1 MSIGWYVDS
10 RGTVV
15 ELIDVRSVKGRD
27 YDLAVYRSGPDAICE
42 RRLDVWLEDHVL
54 ATAEQISNAQA
65 SWAAQAKRMV
75 RDIDTSLE
83 GT

>member
-10 RGTVV
+10 RGSVV
-15 ELIDVRSVKGRD
+15 ELIDVRSVKDRD
-27 YDLAVYRSGPDAICE
+27 YDLAVYRSGPDAVCE
-42 RRLDVWLEDHVL
+42 QRLDAWFEGHVL